1 MAAHQAPPALGFSR
15 QEHWTGLPFP
25 SPMHKSEKWKWS
37 RSVVP
42 TLSDP
47 MDGSL
52 PGSSIR
58 GIFQA
63 RVLEWG
69 AIAFSS
75 CANRL
80 KGWSKGYIRLLLPPS
95 PLPPPSSLFS
105 FSSRG
110 SLLWALSHHPS
121 SAFHSLTTPGNART
135 TIITFRLI
143 PFLSPCPLKSSTFSS
158 HRLIFLQHRFL
169 SSPFP
174 VQKCLLIPYSPFNN
188 VQKS

>member
-1 MAAHQAPPALGFSR
+1 MKV
-15 QEHWTGLPFP
+15 
-25 SPMHKSEKWKWS
+25 KSES
-37 RSVVP
+37 EVAQSCL
-42 TLSDP
+42 TLSNP

-52 PGSSIR
+52 PGSSVR

-80 KGWSKGYIRLLLPPS
+80 KGWSKGHIRLLLPPS
-95 PLPPPSSLFS
+95 PLPPHSSLLS
-105 FSSRG
+105 FSSSG

-143 PFLSPCPLKSSTFSS
+143 PFLSPCPLKCSTFSS

-169 SSPFP
+169 SGPFP
-174 VQKCLLIPYSPFNN
+174 VQKCLLIQFLIPHLIMFKNLRVRIKNYKIQPFLAFG
-188 VQKS
+188 